1 MNTFKRLVT
10 TKGASDPNEAATNED
25 LLDIG

>member
-10 TKGASDPNEAATNED
+10 TKGGPEPGEGATNED
-25 LLDIG
+25 LLDMG